1 MKQSPIRM
9 RASLDG
15 DTTLIKMLI
24 SHPMD
29 SGVTKDSNGQI
40 RKANFISEVDLYLN
54 TALVARLHT
63 GPGISADPLFG
74 WRLKGARVGDRIGVT
89 WRDNQGLEQSFET
102 TVQ

>member
-1 MKQSPIRM
+1 M

-15 DTTLIKMLI
+15 DTALVKMLI
-24 SHPMD
+24 SHPME
-29 SGVTKDSNGQI
+29 SGVSKDSDGQI
-40 RKANFISEVDLYLN
+40 RTANFISEVDLFLN
-54 TALVARLHT
+54 TALVTRVHT